1 MFTYSFIFSC
11 TRLQRI
17 QRSND
22 EYEAWL
28 STHSR
33 ILHCRTVYSVDNS
46 ARLIDDRLDIYH
58 MKESL
63 NSYVQENSE
72 SRIEDRSITQD
83 SIEAANNNLFWKS
96 ESMKSQLWH
105 WRKQRIR
112 WDLSSWVFT
121 QHTVKLYK
129 YKETLILRAFSCVII
144 QWLLNESSRE
154 RFDVASSIWWK
165 HDVHSRFSS
174 VV

>member
-1 MFTYSFIFSC
+1 MFTHSFIFSC

-22 EYEAWL
+22 EHEAQL

-46 ARLIDDRLDIYH
+46 ARLIDNRLNMYH

-63 NSYVQENSE
+63 NSYARENSE
-72 SRIEDRSITQD
+72 SRVEDQSVTQD
-83 SIEAANNNLFWKS
+83 IIEAANNNLSWES

-105 WRKQRIR
+105 WRRQRIR

-121 QHTVKLYK
+121 QHTVRLYR
-129 YKETLILRAFSCVII
+129 YKETLILKAFSCVVI
-144 QWLLNESSRE
+144 
-154 RFDVASSIWWK
+154 
-165 HDVHSRFSS
+165 
-174 VV
+174 